1 MVNPNKLSFHSIKK
15 ACCPFLEL
23 FSHDL
28 SPGHFRVFRRGP
40 VYLSLW
46 QCDDVRICA
55 TNAVVPISTSSVAA
69 ASSSH
74 FGTNLVKVE
83 PLPPVLS
90 DDLNR
95 WPLEHLKLLAARLGF
110 SDGGTKSEIISR
122 ICGRASDVDS
132 ISLPA
137 SSSSQASYEGE
148 TVIELKERL
157 YKLGLRTSGNKE
169 QLIERLR
176 RATTASNDISK
187 AKNEV
192 RAFLGSAGTVADDER
207 PFINGLYKSNFNL
220 VDHFN
225 QLLAGIEYRCRIS
238 TEAQRVIISVAQ
250 FAVTVCYVLCE
261 DNRQRSV
268 RYPPVPTSVRAFALE
283 LAMSLMR
290 SEEPFLKNTSEE

>member
-69 ASSSH
+69 AFSSH

-110 SDGGTKSEIISR
+110 SDGTAMTSFRQTLLDTALFVVVSFAGGTKSEIISR
-122 ICGRASDVDS
+122 ICGRASDVVS
-132 ISLPA
+132 ISVPA
-137 SSSSQASYEGE
+137 SSSSGLSSSSSSQAPYEGE

-157 YKLGLRTSGNKE
+157 YKLGLRTSTFP
-169 QLIERLR
+169 LHY
-176 RATTASNDISK
+176 
-187 AKNEV
+187 
-192 RAFLGSAGTVADDER
+192 F
-207 PFINGLYKSNFNL
+207 PP
-220 VDHFN
+220 
-225 QLLAGIEYRCRIS
+225 
-238 TEAQRVIISVAQ
+238 SV
-250 FAVTVCYVLCE
+250 
-261 DNRQRSV
+261 
-268 RYPPVPTSVRAFALE
+268 
-283 LAMSLMR
+283 
-290 SEEPFLKNTSEE
+290 